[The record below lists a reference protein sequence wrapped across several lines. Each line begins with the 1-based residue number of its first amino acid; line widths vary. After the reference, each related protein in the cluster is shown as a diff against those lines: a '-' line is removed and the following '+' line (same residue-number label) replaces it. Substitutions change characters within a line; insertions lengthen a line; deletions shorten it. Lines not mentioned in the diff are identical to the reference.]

1 MATEISFCVG
11 DYVVSNQTLPH
22 KPLNLL
28 NYDKTDTSHLTDK
41 DYEKYFLKLIEIFHF
56 NPENFENIKIILEK

>member
-1 MATEISFCVG
+1 MDKLEINN
-11 DYVVSNQTLPH
+11 YTNSNNTINVTNNI
-22 KPLNLL
+22 NLL